1 MIYPLKENIF
11 FPTITNSFP
20 FLFISLAIHFFFLID
35 LINLYKNKIMKYLIV
50 ILAIVITACTNKEPQ
65 VAGKKSHPSHIYT
78 YSDIH
83 RSALKYF
90 ESDYVPVYSDIY
102 HRDGTRRF
110 SLTTTI
116 SIRNTSLADSA
127 YILKAT
133 YYDSY
138 GDKLTEYIDSTILLS
153 PLESIEFVVEEVE
166 NIGGAGANF
175 IINWGA
181 RKYSNQI
188 LIQSVMIGSYGQQG
202 ISFLSE
208 SKKIDSAFIK

>member
-1 MIYPLKENIF
+1 MKY
-11 FPTITNSFP
+11 
-20 FLFISLAIHFFFLID
+20 ISLIFMLLLF
-35 LINLYKNKIMKYLIV
+35 
-50 ILAIVITACTNKEPQ
+50 ACNQGKPEKE
-65 VAGKKSHPSHIYT
+65 AKRSHPSHIYT
-78 YSDIH
+78 FSDID
-83 RSALKYF
+83 RSELKYY

-116 SIRNTSLADSA
+116 SIRNTSQADSA
-127 YILKAT
+127 YLLKAT
-133 YYDSY
+133 YFDSY
-138 GDKLTEYIDSTILLS
+138 GKKLNEYIDSTILLS
-153 PLESIEFVVEEVE
+153 PLESIEFVVEDVE

-181 RKYSNQI
+181 RNYSNQL

-208 SKKIDSAFIK
+208 SKMIDQKFVE

>member
-1 MIYPLKENIF
+1 MKYIPIF
-11 FPTITNSFP
+11 
-20 FLFISLAIHFFFLID
+20 FLFIFI
-35 LINLYKNKIMKYLIV
+35 
-50 ILAIVITACTNKEPQ
+50 ACNQNQSEKE
-65 VAGKKSHPSHIYT
+65 AKRSHPSHIYT
-78 YSDIH
+78 YSDID
-83 RSALKYF
+83 RSELKYY

-127 YILKAT
+127 YLLKAT

-138 GDKLTEYIDSTILLS
+138 GAKLNEYVDSTILLS
-153 PLESIEFVVEEVE
+153 PLESIEFVVEEIEEV
-166 NIGGAGANF
+166 GGAGANF
-175 IINWGA
+175 IIHWGA
-181 RKYSNQI
+181 KKYSDQL

-208 SKKIDSAFIK
+208 SKKIDGLRLD